1 MSDRCAAPSVPSPP
15 SVPSVPSD
23 AIAVVG
29 VACRLPGGIRDL
41 GGLWDAL
48 AAGRDLVTA
57 APPDGRF
64 DVRRFLD
71 PDPAFPGKSYTF
83 AGGYLDNVTDFDAE
97 YFGISPREAQRMDPQ
112 QRLLLE
118 MTAEAFDDAGID
130 PAGLA
135 GSDTAVLVGVADTS
149 YGVLQML
156 RSEDI
161 DPHTMTGGAASIA
174 ANRLSY
180 AFDLRG
186 PSMAVDTACSSSLV
200 AVHQACEGLRA
211 GHSRVAVAGGVSLL
225 ISPQAY
231 VGFSRASM
239 LSPRGRCAA
248 FSAAADGYVRS
259 EGGGVVLLK
268 RLSDAL
274 ADGDRVQAVIAAS
287 GTNTDGGTPHLPVPS
302 AEMQRRLLTDV
313 HARAGAGADDL
324 VYFEAHG
331 TGTPVGDPLE
341 CLAVG
346 QAVAARRSSG
356 PLPIGSVKSNLGHSE
371 PASGMAGLFKA
382 MLVLRHGLIPAT
394 LHSVPL
400 NPAIDFRG
408 LNLEPVGAMR
418 PVARREGLGGGFGGG
433 FVGVNSFGF
442 GGANA
447 HVVLAG
453 APAPIPPASTAP
465 PVPPVPPVP
474 PGRVRQGLLPL
485 VISARSREALAETAR
500 AVAERLAAVAAEVF
514 YDLCWTACRRRA
526 RHPYRVAVLAAT
538 PEDAARQLRELVQD
552 EGELRAPEG
561 AVSGGRVAFVFSGN
575 GSQWPGMAADLMA
588 GEPVFRAAVEEVDAH
603 LAPRLGWSVAGLLA
617 AGAQGAGLVSRMADT
632 RYAQPALFAVQSG
645 LVALLAH
652 YGVRPQAV
660 VGHSVGEVAAAYVCG
675 ALDLPAAARV
685 VAERSLAQAA
695 TAGKGRMA
703 AAALTPREAEKEI
716 APYAGLLEIGAVNSG
731 RDVTVSGDHRSLRE
745 LGERLAGRG
754 IPFRELDVDHA
765 FHSSAMD
772 GIEEPLRDALAG
784 LSSAGPRV
792 PMYST
797 VTARRVRR
805 GQLGAGYWWDNVRR
819 PVRFDEAVRR
829 MAEDGGGLGAVVE
842 IGPQPSL
849 RGPLSR
855 IAAEYGGKA
864 FPVVPTL
871 GRECGGVAAVRRAVA
886 RLAAADV
893 GTDWGRWFPRPGRVV
908 DLPAYAWQRKRH
920 WFGTPEHWIRTSG
933 DGIVVH
939 PLLGERAP
947 VLEPT
952 WHTTLER
959 TRCPW
964 LAGHRVGGAAVMPAA
979 AYLEMALA
987 AGREVFGDAVE
998 LDCVDIS
1005 RMLPLD
1011 WDAKGIR
1018 LQTSLSDEDGVFR
1031 VASRAGDTDGW
1042 RLHARGRARRLAGAA
1057 PPGLDAARARE
1068 RTARVVTGSEHY
1080 AAAERRGLGYGPAF
1094 RVLRDL
1100 RVGDREVLAGYRH
1113 EEPEEGYDAR
1123 GGYGGYVVHPAL
1135 LDGALQA
1142 GILLLPGTTDTY
1154 LPAAV
1159 GRLRMWRTP
1168 DPAGLVHV
1176 RERSRTPHEV
1186 VCDITVTDA
1195 GGRVSAELEGCR
1207 LHRSALHDDL
1217 PQEYATV
1224 MRAAAL
1230 PGRRTP
1236 PASAP
1241 PPPPPPP
1248 PPAVLAAARPEIG
1261 TVLKAWDG
1269 RQHAQCMDAL
1279 ARAAA
1284 HSAAE
1289 AFAAILPERAP
1300 VAFSFDD
1307 LAAAGVLPGYR
1318 SYVGMLARMAQ
1329 RYGLL
1334 EEPESQESGRRGW
1347 VLRRLGDFKGAL
1359 REVLREHPAYPAT
1372 AALHGRG
1379 GLHLADVLT
1388 GRRDPAELLF
1398 QDSGPPLMRQLRDT
1412 EPACAVQYRIAA
1424 AVVRA
1429 FVRTAPEDGPLRVLE
1444 VGAGGGGL
1452 TARLLPLFP
1461 PERTEYVYADV
1472 SRAHFSMAQERF
1484 AAYDFVDYRTFD
1496 LDLDPGHDHNH
1507 NGNDPA
1513 GFAQVMPAESFD
1525 LIVAGHS
1532 LHAARDVAA
1541 GVRRLA
1547 RLLAPGGSLLAV
1559 EAHDPEAF
1567 ALGAAMLPGFW
1578 RTEGT
1583 GPQSGSVLLSRAQWS
1598 AVFEENGFGAPAQ
1611 AVPARGPAGDD
1622 FSVFLAR
1629 RDTSLPRENTHRD
1642 ASLPLENSSAPTG
1655 RQDQENQE
1663 NPSADWLVITE
1674 DGSEP
1679 DLITSLAGQL
1689 TGDPG
1694 SVRTV
1699 TAGEVHKVLH
1709 DTGPTGVRA
1718 VLVLSEE
1725 QDRAVPEDPGA
1736 AVDLAVRRVA
1746 TLRELARACS
1756 GHGRSALRQ
1765 LTLVTH
1771 PTGALPSPER
1781 AACPG
1786 QAAAWG
1792 AARTLANEVT
1802 HVSVRR
1808 VSLERGAQPEQD
1820 ACRLAE
1826 ELLAEAPGE
1835 DEVALTRGGR
1845 FVPRVVRA
1853 SAPVV
1858 PSSARTGSSY
1868 RLSVEGLG
1876 LGYRLQ
1882 WDEAPVPR
1890 PDTGE
1895 VVVGVRA
1902 AALNYR
1908 DVMVVTGLLP
1918 AVAEDGVASER
1929 LLGLECAGVVTAVG
1943 PGVRGLSVGDRVF
1956 GTAAGAFAGH
1966 VRARASMVRRIP
1978 GRLAFTEAVTL
1989 PTVFLTVQHSLE
2001 HLARLHRGEVLLVHG
2016 GAGGVGL
2023 AALQYAR
2030 RVGARVVAT
2039 AGSPAKRDLL
2049 RVLGVDHVLDSR
2061 GADFADRVR
2070 QLTGGHGAD
2079 VVLNSL
2085 SGQGMARGME
2095 VLARGGRFVE
2105 LGKQDVYANRRA
2117 LLRPLAGNTSFFV
2130 VDVAQVTASGSGAAS
2145 AAFGTVARRAERG
2158 EYRPL
2163 PHHVFPAHRIDEAF
2177 HLMQHS
2183 RHIGKVVVSFG
2194 EPVPVRPA
2202 CEQQQR
2208 MDPEGTYL
2216 VTGGLSGL
2224 GASTALWLAERG
2236 ARHLALTGRRGG
2248 ATPGAAALLARLAA
2262 QGVSADA
2269 YGVDVTDAGA
2279 MEALVRD
2286 LDAGG
2291 RPLRGV
2297 VHAAMHLEDDKLTGL
2312 DDERIR
2318 AVLAPKLG
2326 GALVLD
2332 RLTRGRGAGFLAYSS
2347 MNVWAGS
2354 IQQAGYSAG
2363 NLFLEALAR
2372 VRLRAGEP
2380 ARAVAWGAI
2389 GDTGYAAR
2397 HGLNPALAKAGLRP
2411 VAPGEA
2417 CAALDTFHSWGTE
2430 VAGFGRCDWAR
2441 MAMIMPSLTAPR
2453 FRQVMPPGAAD
2464 ADHRSD
2470 ELLVQLAATRPEEA
2484 ADRLEQAVATVTA
2497 GILHLPVE
2505 SLDRA
2510 RPLQEYGLD
2519 SLMNMELL
2527 AKLRGRFPC
2536 ELAAMDLLH
2545 SDGSIRSIGTTLLR
2559 RLAEAPV
2566 EQPLPVPRPRG

>member
-1 MSDRCAAPSVPSPP
+1 MPSVPA
-15 SVPSVPSD
+15 VPSLPSG

-29 VACRLPGGIRDL
+29 AACRLPGGIRDL

-48 AAGRDLVTA
+48 AGGRDLVSA

-64 DVRRFLD
+64 DVGRFFD

-135 GSDTAVLVGVADTS
+135 GSDTAVFVGVADTS

-211 GHSRVAVAGGVSLL
+211 GRSRVAVAGGVSLL

-274 ADGDRVQAVIAAS
+274 ADGDRVHAVIAAS
-287 GTNTDGGTPHLPVPS
+287 GTNADGRTPHLPVPS
-302 AEMQRRLLTDV
+302 AEMQRQLLADV

-341 CLAVG
+341 CLAIG

-382 MLVLRHGLIPAT
+382 MLVLRHGRIPAT
-394 LHSVPL
+394 LHSVPP

-418 PVARREGLGGGFGGG
+418 PVARCGG

-453 APAPIPPASTAP
+453 APAP
-465 PVPPVPPVP
+465 VPPPDRADRARPDLLP
-474 PGRVRQGLLPL
+474 DRMPGLLPL
-485 VISARSREALAETAR
+485 VISARSRRALAETAR
-500 AVAERLAAVAAEVF
+500 ALADRLAAVSSEDF

-526 RHPYRVAVLAAT
+526 RHPYRAAVLAGT
-538 PEDAARQLRELVQD
+538 PEDAARQLTEPALH
-552 EGELRAPEG
+552 EGELRAPDG
-561 AVSGGRVAFVFSGN
+561 AVDGGRVAFVFSGN

-588 GEPVFRAAVEEVDAH
+588 AEPVFRAAVEEVDAH
-603 LAPRLGWSVAGLLA
+603 LTPRLGWSVAGLLA
-617 AGAQGAGLVSRMADT
+617 AGAQESGHVSRMADT
-632 RYAQPALFAVQSG
+632 RYAQPALFAVQTG
-645 LVALLAH
+645 LVVLLAH

-660 VGHSVGEVAAAYVCG
+660 VGHSVGEVAAAYACG

-685 VAERSLAQAA
+685 VAERSTAQAA

-703 AAALTPREAEKEI
+703 VAALTPQEAEKEI

-731 RDVTVSGDHRSLRE
+731 RDVTVSGDTRSLRE

-772 GIEEPLRDALAG
+772 GIEGPLREALAG

-797 VTARRVRR
+797 VTARSVRR
-805 GQLGAGYWWDNVRR
+805 GQLGAAYWWDNVRR
-819 PVRFDEAVRR
+819 PVRFDAAVRR
-829 MAEDGGGLGAVVE
+829 MAEEGGGLGAVVE

-849 RGPLSR
+849 RGALAR
-855 IAAEYGGKA
+855 IAAEYGGRA

-871 GRECGGVAAVRRAVA
+871 GRGCGGVDAVRRAVA

-920 WFGTPEHWIRTSG
+920 WSGTPEHWIRTSG

-964 LAGHRVGGAAVMPAA
+964 LACHRVGGAAVMPAA

-1031 VASRAGDTDGW
+1031 VASRAADTDGW
-1042 RLHARGRARRLAGAA
+1042 RLHARGRSRRLAGAA
-1057 PPGLDAARARE
+1057 PPALDVARTRE
-1068 RTARVVTGSEHY
+1068 RTARAVPGSEHY
-1080 AAAERRGLGYGPAF
+1080 AAAERRGLDYGPAF
-1094 RVLRDL
+1094 RVLREL
-1100 RVGDREVLAGYRH
+1100 RVGDGEILASYHHEV
-1113 EEPEEGYDAR
+1113 PDEGYDAR

-1142 GILLLPGTTDTY
+1142 GIFLLPGTTDTY

-1176 RERSRTPHEV
+1176 RERSRTPREV

-1195 GGRVSAELEGCR
+1195 GGRVSVELEGCR

-1217 PQEYATV
+1217 PREYATV
-1224 MRAAAL
+1224 MRAATL
-1230 PGRRTP
+1230 PGRRAL
-1236 PASAP
+1236 PASA
-1241 PPPPPPP
+1241 PP
-1248 PPAVLAAARPEIG
+1248 PPAVLAAARPDIG
-1261 TVLKAWDG
+1261 TILGSWDG
-1269 RQHAQCMDAL
+1269 RRHAQCTDAL

-1284 HSAAE
+1284 HGAAE
-1289 AFAAILPERAP
+1289 AFAAILPERSP
-1300 VAFSFDD
+1300 VAFGFGD

-1334 EEPESQESGRRGW
+1334 EESGAQESGGRRW
-1347 VLRRLGDFKGAL
+1347 TLLRPGDFKGAL
-1359 REVLREHPAYPAT
+1359 RDVLREHPAYPAT

-1398 QDSGPPLMRQLRDT
+1398 QDNGPPLMRQFHDT

-1424 AVVRA
+1424 AVVRSL
-1429 FVRTAPEDGPLRVLE
+1429 VRAAPEDGPLRVLE

-1452 TARLLPLFP
+1452 TARLLPLLP
-1461 PERTEYVYADV
+1461 PERTEYVYTDV
-1472 SRAHFSMAQERF
+1472 SGAHFSAAQERF
-1484 AAYDFVDYRTFD
+1484 TAYDFVDYRTFD
-1496 LDLDPGHDHNH
+1496 LDLDLDHGPGLCDHA
-1507 NGNDPA
+1507 GNDPA
-1513 GFAQVMPAESFD
+1513 GNAQGMPAESFD

-1567 ALGAAMLPGFW
+1567 ALSTAMLPDFW
-1578 RTEGT
+1578 RAA
-1583 GPQSGSVLLSRAQWS
+1583 GPGRRTGSVLLSRSQWS
-1598 AVFEENGFGAPAQ
+1598 AVLQANGFGTPAQ
-1611 AVPARGPAGDD
+1611 AGPAHSPAGDR

-1629 RDTSLPRENTHRD
+1629 RDACPPRED
-1642 ASLPLENSSAPTG
+1642 GGAPAG
-1655 RQDQENQE
+1655 IRGQETPAQE
-1663 NPSADWLVITE
+1663 VPVQETPIPETPFQGTPNAHWLVIVE

-1679 DLITSLAGQL
+1679 ALISSLAAQL
-1689 TGDPG
+1689 SDAPG

-1699 TAGEVHKVLH
+1699 TAGEVREGLH
-1709 DTGPTGVRA
+1709 ALGPAGADA
-1718 VLVLSEE
+1718 VLVLSEQ
-1725 QDRAVPEDPGA
+1725 QDRAASDDPGA
-1736 AVDLAVRRVA
+1736 AVGLAVRRVA
-1746 TLRELARACS
+1746 TLRELARACP
-1756 GHGRSALRQ
+1756 GHGQSALRQ

-1781 AACPG
+1781 ATCPG

-1792 AARTLANEVT
+1792 AARSLANEVT
-1802 HVSVRR
+1802 HLPVRR
-1808 VSLERGAQPEQD
+1808 VSLERGAQPERD
-1820 ACRLAE
+1820 ARRLAE
-1826 ELLAEAPGE
+1826 ELLAQAPGE

-1858 PSSARTGSSY
+1858 PSPARTDSSY
-1868 RLSVEGLG
+1868 RLSVAGLG
-1876 LGYRLQ
+1876 LGYRLH
-1882 WDEAPVPR
+1882 WDEVAVPR
-1890 PDTGE
+1890 PQAGE
-1895 VVVGVRA
+1895 VVVAVRA

-1918 AVAEDGVASER
+1918 AVAEDAVPSEQ

-1943 PGVRGLSVGDRVF
+1943 PDVEGLSVGDRVF

-2001 HLARLHRGEVLLVHG
+2001 HLARLRRGELLLVHG

-2049 RVLGVDHVLDSR
+2049 RVLGADHVLDSR

-2085 SGQGMARGME
+2085 SGQAMARGME

-2130 VDVAQVTASGSGAAS
+2130 VDVAQMTASGSGAAS

-2163 PHHVFPAHRIDEAF
+2163 LHQVFPAHRIDEAF
-2177 HLMQHS
+2177 RSMQHS
-2183 RHIGKVVVSFG
+2183 RHIGKVVVAFG

-2202 CEQQQR
+2202 CEPHR
-2208 MDPEGTYL
+2208 LDPEGTYL

-2236 ARHLALTGRRGG
+2236 ARHLALTGRRGS

-2262 QGVSADA
+2262 QGVTAGA

-2279 MEALVRD
+2279 MGALVRD

-2332 RLTRGRGAGFLAYSS
+2332 RLTRGRDAGFLAYSS
-2347 MNVWAGS
+2347 LNVWAGS

-2372 VRLRAGEP
+2372 TRLQAGEP

-2389 GDTGYAAR
+2389 GETGYAAR

-2411 VAPGEA
+2411 VTPGEA

-2453 FRQVMPPGAAD
+2453 FRQVMPSGTAE
-2464 ADHRSD
+2464 ADHRLD
-2470 ELLVQLAATRPEEA
+2470 ELLVQLAATRPDEA
-2484 ADRLEQAVATVTA
+2484 AERLEQAIATATA
-2497 GILHLPVE
+2497 GILHMPVD

-2527 AKLRGRFPC
+2527 AELRGRFPC

-2559 RLAEAPV
+2559 RMAEAPV
-2566 EQPLPVPRPRG
+2566 DRPLPVPRPRG

>member
-1 MSDRCAAPSVPSPP
+1 M
-15 SVPSVPSD
+15 PSD

-29 VACRLPGGIRDL
+29 VACRLPGGIHDL

-48 AAGRDLVTA
+48 ACGRDLVTA

-64 DVRRFLD
+64 DVGRFLD

-135 GSDTAVLVGVADTS
+135 GSDTAVFVGVADTS

-211 GHSRVAVAGGVSLL
+211 GRSRVAVAGGVSLL

-231 VGFSRASM
+231 VGFSRATM
-239 LSPRGRCAA
+239 LSPHGRCAA

-287 GTNTDGGTPHLPVPS
+287 GTNTDGRTPHLPVPS
-302 AEMQRRLLTDV
+302 AEMQRQLLADV

-341 CLAVG
+341 CLAIG
-346 QAVAARRSSG
+346 QAVGARRRSG

-382 MLVLRHGLIPAT
+382 MLVLRHGRIPAT
-394 LHSVPL
+394 LHSMPL

-418 PVARREGLGGGFGGG
+418 PVARRGG

-453 APAPIPPASTAP
+453 APAP
-465 PVPPVPPVP
+465 VPPD
-474 PGRVRQGLLPL
+474 RVRQGLLPL

-500 AVAERLAAVAAEVF
+500 AMADRLAAVAAEDF
-514 YDLCWTACRRRA
+514 YDLCWTASRRRA
-526 RHPYRVAVLAAT
+526 RHACRAAVLAGT
-538 PEDAARQLRELVQD
+538 PEDAVRQLTEPAQD
-552 EGELRAPEG
+552 ERELRAPEG
-561 AVSGGRVAFVFSGN
+561 AVGGGRVAFVFSGN

-588 GEPVFRAAVEEVDAH
+588 AEPVFRAAVEEVDVH
-603 LAPRLGWSVAGLLA
+603 LTPRLGWSVAGLLA
-617 AGAQGAGLVSRMADT
+617 AGAQEAGHVSRMADT
-632 RYAQPALFAVQSG
+632 RYAQPALFAVQAG

-685 VAERSLAQAA
+685 VAERSLAQAV

-703 AAALTPREAEKEI
+703 VAALTQQEAEKEI

-731 RDVTVSGDHRSLRE
+731 RDVTLSGDHRSLRE

-772 GIEEPLRDALAG
+772 GIEGPLRDALAG

-819 PVRFDEAVRR
+819 PVRFEEAVRR
-829 MAEDGGGLGAVVE
+829 MAEDDGGLGAVVE

-849 RGPLSR
+849 RGPLTR
-855 IAAEYGGKA
+855 IAAEYEGKA

-871 GRECGGVAAVRRAVA
+871 VRTSGGVGAVRRAVA

-893 GTDWGRWFPRPGRVV
+893 GTDWDRWFPGPGRVV

-1031 VASRAGDTDGW
+1031 VASRAADTDGW
-1042 RLHARGRARRLAGAA
+1042 RLHARGRSRRLAGAA
-1057 PPGLDAARARE
+1057 PPALDAARTHE
-1068 RTARVVTGSEHY
+1068 RTARVVSGSELY
-1080 AAAERRGLGYGPAF
+1080 TAAERRGLAYGPAF
-1094 RVLRDL
+1094 RVLREL
-1100 RVGDREVLAGYRH
+1100 RVGDGEVLAAYHH
-1113 EEPEEGYDAR
+1113 EEPDEGHDAR
-1123 GGYGGYVVHPAL
+1123 GGYGGYVVHPTL

-1168 DPAGLVHV
+1168 EPTGLVHV
-1176 RERSRTPHEV
+1176 RERSRTPREV
-1186 VCDITVTDA
+1186 VCDIAVTDA
-1195 GGRVSAELEGCR
+1195 GGRVAVELEGCR
-1207 LHRSALHDDL
+1207 LHRSALHDDR
-1217 PQEYATV
+1217 PQEYVAV
-1224 MRAAAL
+1224 MRAATL

-1236 PASAP
+1236 TASAP
-1241 PPPPPPP
+1241 SS
-1248 PPAVLAAARPEIG
+1248 PAVLAAARPDIG
-1261 TVLKAWDG
+1261 AILESWDD
-1269 RQHAQCMDAL
+1269 RRHAQCTDAL

-1284 HSAAE
+1284 HGAAE
-1289 AFAAILPERAP
+1289 AFAAILPGRAP
-1300 VAFSFDD
+1300 FAFGFDD

-1334 EEPESQESGRRGW
+1334 EEYDGQESGGRRW
-1347 VLRRLGDFKGAL
+1347 MLRCPGDFKGAL
-1359 REVLREHPAYPAT
+1359 REVLREYPAYPAT

-1398 QDSGPPLMRQLRDT
+1398 QDNGPPLMRQFHDT
-1412 EPACAVQYRIAA
+1412 EPACALQYRIAA

-1429 FVRTAPEDGPLRVLE
+1429 FVRAASGDGPLRVLE

-1452 TARLLPLFP
+1452 TARLLPLLP

-1472 SRAHFSMAQERF
+1472 SGAHFAAAQERF
-1484 AAYDFVDYRTFD
+1484 ASYDFIDYRAFG
-1496 LDLDPGHDHNH
+1496 LDHSYGAEI
-1507 NGNDPA
+1507 GQ
-1513 GFAQVMPAESFD
+1513 GMPAESFD

-1532 LHAARDVAA
+1532 LHAARDVTA

-1578 RTEGT
+1578 HTEGAD
-1583 GPQSGSVLLSRAQWS
+1583 PRAGSALLSRAQWS

-1611 AVPARGPAGDD
+1611 AGPAHGPAGDR

-1629 RDTSLPRENTHRD
+1629 RDASLPRENG
-1642 ASLPLENSSAPTG
+1642 SAPTG
-1655 RQDQENQE
+1655 GGQEQE
-1663 NPSADWLVITE
+1663 TPSAPWLVIAE

-1679 DLITSLAGQL
+1679 DLIASLVAQL
-1689 TGDPG
+1689 TDEPG
-1694 SVRTV
+1694 SVRTL
-1699 TAGEVHKVLH
+1699 TAGEAREGLH
-1709 DTGPTGVRA
+1709 GLTPAGAGA

-1725 QDRAVPEDPGA
+1725 QDRAVSDDPGA

-1756 GHGRSALRQ
+1756 GHGQSALRQ

-1781 AACPG
+1781 TTCPG

-1802 HVSVRR
+1802 HLPVRR

-1820 ACRLAE
+1820 ARRLAE

-1853 SAPVV
+1853 TAPVV

-1868 RLSVEGLG
+1868 RLSVAGLG
-1876 LGYRLQ
+1876 LGYRLH
-1882 WDEAPVPR
+1882 WDEVPVPR
-1890 PDTGE
+1890 PDAGE
-1895 VVVGVRA
+1895 VVVAVRA

-1918 AVAEDGVASER
+1918 AVAEDAVPSEH

-1943 PGVRGLSVGDRVF
+1943 PGAQGLSVGDRVF

-1966 VRARASMVRRIP
+1966 IRARASMVRRIP

-2001 HLARLHRGEVLLVHG
+2001 HLARLRRGEILLVHG

-2023 AALQYAR
+2023 AALQYAQ
-2030 RVGARVVAT
+2030 RVGAKIVAT

-2049 RVLGVDHVLDSR
+2049 RVLGADHVLDSR
-2061 GADFADRVR
+2061 SADFADRIR
-2070 QLTGGHGAD
+2070 RLTGGHGAD

-2085 SGQGMARGME
+2085 SGPAMARGME
-2095 VLARGGRFVE
+2095 VLAQGGRFVE

-2117 LLRPLAGNTSFFV
+2117 LLRPLAGNTAFFV
-2130 VDVAQVTASGSGAAS
+2130 VDVAQMTASGSGAVS

-2163 PHHVFPAHRIDEAF
+2163 PHQVFPAHRIDEAF
-2177 HLMQHS
+2177 RLMQHS

-2202 CEQQQR
+2202 CEPYR
-2208 MDPEGTYL
+2208 ADPEGTYL

-2224 GASTALWLAERG
+2224 GAATALWLAERG

-2262 QGVSADA
+2262 QGVTADA

-2279 MEALVRD
+2279 MEDLVRD
-2286 LDAGG
+2286 LEAGD

-2312 DDERIR
+2312 DDEHIR

-2372 VRLRAGEP
+2372 ARLRAGEP

-2411 VAPGEA
+2411 VTPGEA

-2453 FRQVMPPGAAD
+2453 FRQVMPSGAAE
-2464 ADHRSD
+2464 ADHRLD
-2470 ELLVQLAATRPEEA
+2470 ELLVQLAATRPDEA
-2484 ADRLEQAVATVTA
+2484 AGRLEQAIASATA
-2497 GILHLPVE
+2497 DILHMPVD

-2527 AKLRGRFPC
+2527 AKLRGRLPC
-2536 ELAAMDLLH
+2536 EVTAMDLLH

-2559 RLAEAPV
+2559 RMAEAPV
-2566 EQPLPVPRPRG
+2566 DRPVPVPRPRPRG